1 MSVIQFKQ
9 ANCRNCYKCIRS
21 CPIKAISFNNEQASI
36 IEEECVLC
44 GHCLVVCPQN
54 AKSVKNSIDL
64 VKNMIKK
71 GLKVYAS
78 LAPSFPAAFSS
89 SLFSSNPFYII
100 KALKKLGFEDV
111 FETSAGA
118 AEVSAQYSKIIKQKF
133 MKNIITTSCPTVN
146 LLIEKHY
153 PELADYMAPVVSP
166 MIAHGKMLKKTF
178 GKNIKVIFIGPC
190 LSKKYECNDLQHPDA
205 VDAVITFEELEE
217 WLKFENI
224 DIYNEYGD
232 TEEDASEKIQK
243 AYRPIKNISARFYP
257 APGGIIK
264 TLDQEDK
271 KIYKCISVDGI
282 ERCIEILEC
291 LKNQNLEGYFL
302 EMNSCSGG
310 CLGGPCI
317 SAEPKN
323 FLQMRENL
331 VAFVKKTASFAKT
344 AYSGA
349 DADYINET
357 LMQSLKPTELSKK
370 FFDKSVKKAQ
380 PDENTIRQILS
391 KTGKYSLADELNCGA
406 CGYNTC
412 REKALGVY
420 YGKADVRM
428 CLPYMKQRAE
438 SISNIII
445 ATTPNAI
452 IALNKDL
459 AIQEVNASAERIL
472 KISARDVYGK
482 NIYEVLNCSD
492 FEEIFEKNQSVID
505 KKYTYDDLG
514 ITVEQSVLFVPD
526 QNIYIIILRD
536 ITKQEKQQKQLY
548 KMRAETVET
557 AQKVIEKQMRVA
569 QEIASLL
576 GETTAETKVA
586 LTKLKNSI
594 LAESGDET

>member
-9 ANCRNCYKCIRS
+9 ANCKNCYKCIRS
-21 CPIKAISFNNEQASI
+21 CPIKAISFNDEQASI
-36 IEEECVLC
+36 IDEECVLC
-44 GHCLVVCPQN
+44 GHCLIVCPQN
-54 AKSVKNSIDL
+54 AKSVKNSVDL

-71 GLKVYAS
+71 GEKVYAS
-78 LAPSFPAAFSS
+78 LAPSFPAAFAPSRA
-89 SLFSSNPFYII
+89 SSNPFYII
-100 KALKKLGFEDV
+100 KALKKLGFHDV

-118 AEVSAQYSKIIKQKF
+118 AQVSAQYSRIIKQKS

-146 LLIEKHY
+146 FLVEKHF
-153 PELADYMAPVVSP
+153 PDLADYMAPVVSP

-178 GKNIKVIFIGPC
+178 GKSIKVVFIGPC
-190 LSKKYECNDLQHPDA
+190 LSKKRECKDLQHPDA
-205 VDAVITFEELEE
+205 IDAAVTFEELQE
-217 WLKFENI
+217 WLKHEGI
-224 DIYNEYGD
+224 DIYESC
-232 TEEDASEKIQK
+232 EAEPE
-243 AYRPIKNISARFYP
+243 NISGTVSTINNITARFYP

-264 TLDQEDK
+264 TLNQEDK

-291 LKNQNLEGYFL
+291 LKNKKLQGYFL
-302 EMNSCSGG
+302 EMNSCTGG

-323 FLQMRENL
+323 FLEMREKL
-331 VAFVKKTASFAKT
+331 VAFVKKTSALSKLALT
-344 AYSGA
+344 S
-349 DADYINET
+349 DD
-357 LMQSLKPTELSKK
+357 QSVSITQVLKPAELSKK
-370 FFDKSVKKAQ
+370 FFDKSAKKTER
-380 PDENTIRQILS
+380 DEDTIKQILS
-391 KTGKYSLADELNCGA
+391 KTGKYSAEDELNCGA
-406 CGYNTC
+406 CGYYTC
-412 REKALGVY
+412 REKAIAVY

-459 AIQEVNASAERIL
+459 VIQEVNASAEKIL
-472 KISARDVYGK
+472 KINAREVCGK
-482 NIYEVLNCSD
+482 NIYEILNCSD
-492 FEEIFEKNQSVID
+492 FEEIFEKKENVID
-505 KKYTYDDLG
+505 KKYTYDELG
-514 ITVEQSVLFVPD
+514 VTVEQSILFVPD
-526 QNIYIIILRD
+526 QNIYILILRD

-548 KMRAETVET
+548 KMRSETVET

-594 LAESGDET
+594 LAESGE